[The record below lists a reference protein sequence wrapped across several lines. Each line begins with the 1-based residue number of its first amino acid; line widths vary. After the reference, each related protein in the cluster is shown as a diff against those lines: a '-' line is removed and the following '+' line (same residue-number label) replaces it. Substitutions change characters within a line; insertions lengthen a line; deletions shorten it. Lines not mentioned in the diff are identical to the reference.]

1 MSRFKQWNTL
11 RNQLLAVFLLAMMIV
26 LFIVGGIIF
35 KQVSDTLTDNAERQ
49 IEQTTLLYD
58 SEAGWFDVCW

>member
-26 LFIVGGIIF
+26 LFIVGVIIF
-35 KQVSDTLTDNAERQ
+35 KQVSGTLTDNTERQ
-49 IEQTTLLYD
+49 IEQTTLLQD
-58 SEAGWFDVCW
+58 SEAGWFDVC